1 MDIPSLY
8 GVSNESKLWNGT
20 RMSAHAGI
28 FSCIVGIT
36 LALVASPVAEADDGS
51 VIREARDIGIMNS
64 DVNIISAGRSVC
76 YVLRLGNRPPA
87 EISAKIAR
95 TFVINQDQAR
105 RFSLVSANEWC
116 PQWSGLFAG

>member
-1 MDIPSLY
+1 MALAAAP
-8 GVSNESKLWNGT
+8 V
-20 RMSAHAGI
+20 AHA
-28 FSCIVGIT
+28 
-36 LALVASPVAEADDGS
+36 DDAG
-51 VIREARDIGIMNS
+51 VIREAREIGILNS

-95 TFVINQDQAR
+95 NFVIDQDQAR

-116 PQWSGLFAG
+116 PQWSGLFAA

>member
-1 MDIPSLY
+1 MPTS
-8 GVSNESKLWNGT
+8 
-20 RMSAHAGI
+20 AGI
-28 FSCIVGIT
+28 FSCIAGMM
-36 LALVASPVAEADDGS
+36 LAIATSPVAQADDAG
-51 VIREARDIGIMNS
+51 VIRDAHAIGIANS

-95 TFVINQDQAR
+95 NFVIDQDQAR

-116 PQWSGLFAG
+116 PQWSSLFAD

>member
-1 MDIPSLY
+1 MP
-8 GVSNESKLWNGT
+8 T
-20 RMSAHAGI
+20 RAAI
-28 FSCIVGIT
+28 FSCMVGLT
-36 LALVASPVAEADDGS
+36 LALAASPLARADDAS
-51 VIREARDIGIMNS
+51 VIREAHDLGILNS

-95 TFVINQDQAR
+95 NFVINADQAR

-116 PQWSGLFAG
+116 PQWSGLFAE